1 MRHFARAGIDGARVA
16 DIIKEAQLSHRM
28 LYHYFKSKEE
38 LYEATLEFAYRQIRE
53 AERALDMENLDPVKG
68 LTLLVGFTF
77 DYYVKKPEFMALLLQ
92 ENLYGGRYVRS
103 AGHVRDIQQPL
114 ISSLEDLLSR
124 GYRIGVFGRRVD
136 PIQLY
141 IDIAGL
147 CYFGIVHKHTL
158 SAIFDTAIAEKAYL
172 ASRKQHIIEF
182 IIAALTARP

>member
-38 LYEATLEFAYRQIRE
+38 LYEATLEFAYRQIRD
-53 AERALDMENLDPVKG
+53 AERALDMEHLEPVEG
-68 LTLLVGFTF
+68 LARLVGFTF

-92 ENLYGGRYVRS
+92 ENLYGGRYVRR
-103 AGHVRDIQQPL
+103 AGHVREIQQPL
-114 ISSLEDLLSR
+114 IASLEDLLER
-124 GYRIGVFGRRVD
+124 GYRAGVFGRKID

-158 SAIFDTAIAEKAYL
+158 SAVFDRAIAEDTYL
-172 ASRKQHIIEF
+172 ASRKTHVVEF
-182 IIAALTARP
+182 VVSALTSKP